1 LSRWTV
7 LMTICFTS
15 MNPDFSKFPE
25 YMLAKDALNKIADSA
40 MFGTK
45 IELTQEEC
53 RALISQKV
61 VDLEKNVG
69 MMV

>member
-1 LSRWTV
+1 
-7 LMTICFTS
+7 

-25 YMLAKDALNKIADSA
+25 YMLAKDALNKIASSA
-40 MFGTK
+40 MFGTE

-61 VDLEKNVG
+61 IDLQANVG
-69 MMV
+69 MLT

>member
-1 LSRWTV
+1 
-7 LMTICFTS
+7 

-61 VDLEKNVG
+61 VDLGKNAG